1 MTLTW
6 PVALA
11 VLFGALLHAGWNA
24 LVKSSTDK
32 EMDTALIHLIGS
44 LMSIPLVLLL
54 GWPPLASWP
63 YLVASITIHIGY
75 YLALTGA
82 YRHGEL
88 GLTYP
93 LMRGVAPLLVALS
106 ATVTLGEQLSLL
118 AWLGV
123 LGVSL
128 GVLILGL
135 SRHALETPKAVAF
148 ALTNAVIIAA
158 YTVVD
163 GLGVRAAGPSW
174 HSTLQ
179 YVATLFM
186 LDGWP
191 FALLIWARRGTEFA
205 RYASQ
210 RWRLAS
216 AGALASLG
224 SYGIALWAMTQ
235 APVAI
240 VAALRE
246 VSVLFA
252 LVIGALLLHEAL
264 TVRRVMGATVI
275 VLGVVTLRLGA
286 A

>member
-264 TVRRVMGATVI
+264 TIRRVMGATVI